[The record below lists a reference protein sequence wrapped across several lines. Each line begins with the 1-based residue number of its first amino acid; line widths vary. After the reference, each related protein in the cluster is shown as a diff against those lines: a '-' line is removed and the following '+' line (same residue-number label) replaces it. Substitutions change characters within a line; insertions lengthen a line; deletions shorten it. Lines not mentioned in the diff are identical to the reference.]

1 MNIKINKPIF
11 LGNYFDRIDRIL
23 SIFEREYKYMNLK
36 NAKKYVNNSMITLY
50 EIKIY
55 GLNSE
60 VIDIMGTEFF
70 DNMSNMDIVIQKLA
84 VAHKFIEELSNAWE
98 ALLKEAVPNT
108 NMNLKTFII
117 ITNSSLE
124 FAKYYGV
131 NGIKNKM
138 LNSFKNALQEFK
150 ETFLKDSNGNQI
162 LCDFDI
168 DDEYIIYFKDNQYL
182 AVADSDIENNVELYD
197 AVPVDVV
204 PSYEVL
210 NNPKIALVKKN

>member
-11 LGNYFDRIDRIL
+11 LGDYFDRIDRIL
-23 SIFEREYKYMNLK
+23 RTFEREYKYMNLK

-50 EIKIY
+50 EIKIND
-55 GLNSE
+55 LNSE

-150 ETFLKDSNGNQI
+150 ETFLKDSNGNQA

-210 NNPKIALVKKN
+210 NNPKIALVRKN